1 MPQALTQ
8 TMVRELEEA
17 FFLFDYDKDGKIT
30 TREVGAAVRSV
41 GLNPTEL
48 ELKAI
53 INDVTGIGGTVD
65 VQTLCQIIPKH
76 VKDLKTSPEELKD
89 AIAVFDKQGNGQI
102 AVHDLKMSLT
112 TLGER
117 LTDEELDE
125 LIREVDTDGEGTVRA
140 DDIVRVLLV

>member
-1 MPQALTQ
+1 MSLSQ

-48 ELKAI
+48 ELKDMV
-53 INDVTGIGGTVD
+53 NDVTGLGGTVD
-65 VQTLCQIIPKH
+65 VPTLCQIITKR
-76 VKDLKTSPEELKD
+76 VRDLKTSPDELKD
-89 AIAVFDKQGNGQI
+89 ALQVFDKQGTGMI
-102 AVHDLKMSLT
+102 SVHDLKMSLT

-125 LIREVDTDGEGTVRA
+125 LIRECDQDGEGMVRA
-140 DDIVRVLLV
+140 DDMVKVLMV